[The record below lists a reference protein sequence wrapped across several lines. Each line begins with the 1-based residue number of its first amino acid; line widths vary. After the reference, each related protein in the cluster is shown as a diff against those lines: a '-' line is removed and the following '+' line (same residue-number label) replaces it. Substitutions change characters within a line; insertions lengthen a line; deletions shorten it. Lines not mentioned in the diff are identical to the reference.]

1 MYLGHWS
8 LETPPL
14 DNLPDS
20 RFLFS
25 TAQHDRALA
34 AINYAA
40 HEAAEPVG
48 LSGPPGCGKTLL
60 LRALRRSLP
69 REGYQVAFVPNVA
82 CSQVGLLN
90 RVAYHLGGCQNGEHR
105 RGPAGA
111 AQAMDVILRCVAAA
125 ETDARTV
132 VLMLDDWP
140 ALSPT
145 RMLDQL
151 RWLLD
156 LDLER
161 SRICVLLAGERL
173 DLQHWPAALA
183 QRVSTLC
190 EVGPVRRDSVAA
202 YLSHRMGV
210 AGAARTDVFAPD
222 AVERIADWSR
232 CVPRLINR
240 VAHLALH
247 VAYVDLAD
255 RVDADA
261 VERAIEQLAEHAP
274 RPVRSPA
281 ATSESIA

>member
-8 LETPPL
+8 LESPPL

-90 RVAYHLGGCQNGEHR
+90 RVAYHLGGERHCSQSSGTPP
-105 RGPAGA
+105 GGA
-111 AQAMDVILRCVAAA
+111 AQAMDVILRCVAEA
-125 ETDARTV
+125 EADARSV

-140 ALSPT
+140 AQSPV

-173 DLQHWPAALA
+173 ALQDWPAALA
-183 QRVSTLC
+183 QRVSTLL
-190 EVGPVRRDSVAA
+190 EVGPMQSGSVAA

-210 AGAARTDVFAPD
+210 AGAARTDVFSPD

-261 VERAIEQLAEHAP
+261 IERAIEQLAEHAP
-274 RPVRSPA
+274 RQSPHL
-281 ATSESIA
+281 TESIA